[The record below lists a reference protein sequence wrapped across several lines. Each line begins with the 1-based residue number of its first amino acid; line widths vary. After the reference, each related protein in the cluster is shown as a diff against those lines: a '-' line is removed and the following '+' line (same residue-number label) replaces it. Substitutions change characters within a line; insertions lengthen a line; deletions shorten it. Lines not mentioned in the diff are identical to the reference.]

1 MLMLIKHPEIRDK
14 ILAELDTTLIQPHLN
29 SLVNQGKAK
38 EGKVKVLDL
47 INFEN
52 SGNLEYYSNC
62 HSESLR
68 M

>member
-1 MLMLIKHPEIRDK
+1 MLMLIKHPDIRDK

-38 EGKVKVLDL
+38 EGKVKGLDL
-47 INFEN
+47 INFDN
-52 SGNLEYYSNC
+52 SGALEDYSNC